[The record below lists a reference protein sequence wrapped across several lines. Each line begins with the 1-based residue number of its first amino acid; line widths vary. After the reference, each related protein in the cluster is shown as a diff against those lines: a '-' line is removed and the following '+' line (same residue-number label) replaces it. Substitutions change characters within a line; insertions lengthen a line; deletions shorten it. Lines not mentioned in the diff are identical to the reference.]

1 MSADPESKHT
11 SNYEKTNLDLN
22 KESDVNDQNASISKE
37 QIPSFSKILI
47 ADDGKEE
54 SDKVLNYAISLSRY
68 SGGDL
73 LILRILENI
82 DKMEDVS
89 VEGSN
94 DENLNV
100 KKMNREIKGEIL
112 DEMEKKIKKC
122 KEAGCESNISYKF
135 RVGNAIDEIVS
146 EVEEGNYDLILLRS
160 SHLDSWMKSLF
171 SDARKIMSNI
181 NIPALIVQ

>member
-1 MSADPESKHT
+1 MSVNKENKYT
-11 SNYEKTNLDLN
+11 SNDEETNLKSKD
-22 KESDVNDQNASISKE
+22 SDATYQNSSISIDN
-37 QIPSFSKILI
+37 IPSFNKILI
-47 ADDGKEE
+47 ADDGKDE
-54 SDKVLNYAISLSRY
+54 SNKLINYAISLSRY

-73 LILRILENI
+73 LILRILEGMDN
-82 DKMEDVS
+82 MEDVS

-94 DENLNV
+94 DENLDV
-100 KKMNREIKGEIL
+100 KKMNREVKGEVI
-112 DEMEKKIKKC
+112 DEMETKINRC
-122 KEAGCESNISYKF
+122 KEAGCKSKISYKF